1 MRVIDSYNGCGF
13 YAVGADSAKSAASAE
28 KAAKYIDGADLA
40 SKDYVAYNYVKLSA
54 YNKDMAI
61 SSMSSTVE
69 TCMQY
74 STWLPAFYY
83 PKTDTSSKDEI
94 SAAFANIP
102 GGGDMLKSKLEFNAS
117 DEITGYDGSAFAHGG
132 GGGTVT
138 GDYLEM
144 SASAALIGVDNAT
157 INNYL
162 GQSPKG
168 YLAFGY
174 NNKVGNY
181 SFAVGSSNSA
191 NSLSVAVGTANS
203 ATGNGI
209 AVGGGNYVTGG
220 GIGVGSTNS
229 AVNYSIA
236 VGSYNRADEK
246 SFSIGMQVTATNT
259 AFAFGNNIS
268 ANKQSLAFGNS
279 PSANSGSISFGDYTT
294 ANSGS
299 FAMGDY
305 TSATNY
311 SFAFGDGVTANQKCS
326 ANNHS
331 VAIGKSCSANDFSVA
346 FGQQLKI
353 TDYGLA
359 IGVGNKTS
367 ADVAFVIGNGALTN
381 GGYCSDANRSDLFVI
396 DKNGNVSSK
405 SGFFYDKD
413 GRVGNYHK
421 TSATVTNNGTNFT
434 ITLSSNNSYVVL
446 DNSAV
451 SGNQPLNITIVPP
464 TLEQDELL
472 DCIVQFKPKGGAA
485 TSGHNVSASG
495 LTQVGVRAFNF
506 NGVDLNYIRPGETAQ
521 VRLLGDTY
529 CFM

>member
-1 MRVIDSYNGCGF
+1 MRVIDSFNGVGF
-13 YAVGADSAKSAASAE
+13 YAVAADSAKSAASAAKAE
-28 KAAKYIDGADLA
+28 KYVDGADLA
-40 SKDYVAYNYVKLSA
+40 SKDYVANNYVT
-54 YNKDMAI
+54 KDTYDNFTAT
-61 SSMSSTVE
+61 SSMSGTVE
-69 TCMQY
+69 NCMQY

-83 PKTDTSSKDEI
+83 QKTDTSSKDEL

-102 GGGDMLKSKLEFNAS
+102 GGGGGGTGDMLVSKLEFNTS
-117 DEITGYDGSAFAHGG
+117 DEITGYDGSAFAQGGG

-144 SASAALIGVDNAT
+144 SASAALIGVNNGT

-181 SFAVGSSNSA
+181 SFAAGSSNSA

-229 AVNYSIA
+229 ATSYSIA
-236 VGSYNRADEK
+236 VGSFNRADEK

-259 AFAFGNNIS
+259 AFALGNNIS

-331 VAIGKSCSANDFSVA
+331 VAIGKNCSANDFSQA

-353 TDYGLA
+353 TDYGMA

-367 ADVAFVIGNGALTN
+367 ANVAFVIGNGTLTD

-396 DKNGNVSSK
+396 DKNGNVSAL
-405 SGFFYDKD
+405 SGYFYDKD
-413 GRVGNYHK
+413 GKVGTVIIRYNLENN
-421 TSATVTNNGTNFT
+421 TATVNGTTLSPTDCVTLVQNNPNVILRTFTSGNDGIEEGANFYPANFYDNGAT
-434 ITLSSNNSYVVL
+434 ITFTSQNVTDGTDIGNLNVIASRNGNWERHSY
-446 DNSAV
+446 SA
-451 SGNQPLNITIVPP
+451 
-464 TLEQDELL
+464 
-472 DCIVQFKPKGGAA
+472 
-485 TSGHNVSASG
+485 
-495 LTQVGVRAFNF
+495 
-506 NGVDLNYIRPGETAQ
+506 NYTMIS
-521 VRLLGDTY
+521 
-529 CFM
+529 